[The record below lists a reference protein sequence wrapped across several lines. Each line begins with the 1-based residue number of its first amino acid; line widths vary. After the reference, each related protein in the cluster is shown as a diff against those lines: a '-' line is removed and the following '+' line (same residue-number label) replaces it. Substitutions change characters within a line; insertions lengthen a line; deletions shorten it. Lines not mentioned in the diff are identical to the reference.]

1 MSLSKSLLLGATVF
15 VIMIVTNVVYAT
27 VSTTSIAVTP
37 AEISTL
43 ATVAA
48 IDKNEILLG
57 DIALHKKITPGIAA
71 LAQLMIDQHGA
82 NLTQILEMAN
92 QLHALPLISTTAME
106 LTAEGNK
113 AMVTLGALQGKQF
126 DQAYVNAMV
135 SGHEDALKLIDQHL
149 MKTAQSP
156 EIKKFMMD
164 TRAAVVMH
172 LAAAKKL
179 Q

>member
-1 MSLSKSLLLGATVF
+1 MRLSKIFLLGLVLF
-15 VIMIVTNVVYAT
+15 VANVVY
-27 VSTTSIAVTP
+27 AVTP

-57 DIALHKKITPGIAA
+57 DIALHKKTTPGVAA
-71 LAQLMIDQHGA
+71 LAQMMIDQHGA

-92 QLHALPLISTTAME
+92 QSRVTALTSPLAITFAV
-106 LTAEGNK
+106 EGNK
-113 AMVTLGALQGKQF
+113 AMLTLGALNGQPF

-135 SGHEDALKLIDQHL
+135 SGHEAALKLIDQHL
-149 MKTAQSP
+149 MQTAQSP
-156 EIKKFMMD
+156 EMKKFMTE
-164 TRAAVVMH
+164 TRAAVAMH